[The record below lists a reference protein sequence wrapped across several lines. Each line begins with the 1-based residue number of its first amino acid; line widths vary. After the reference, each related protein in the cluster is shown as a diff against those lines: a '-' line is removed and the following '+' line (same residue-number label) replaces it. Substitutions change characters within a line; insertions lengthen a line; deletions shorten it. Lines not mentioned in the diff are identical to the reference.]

1 MEKSYN
7 ERLIALEIINDVL
20 ENGVF
25 YNASFSKYIQ
35 KYNISSRDRGLVS
48 ALSYGTIERS
58 IELDYIISAFSS
70 RPVEKL
76 KPYIRNIL
84 RMSVYQLKYMD
95 QIPQSAAVNEA
106 VKLAVKKGYGGL
118 RGFVNGVLRN
128 IIRSGN
134 EITYP
139 GKRAFPSRYLSIMYS
154 VPEWLAE
161 HYLGE
166 MTYEEAE
173 KMLAYFLD
181 EKDTTIRITGNEIN
195 RDKLMA
201 EYDKCGIE
209 YNTDTAFDYA
219 LRLIKSGDI
228 TALPGYKEGSFIVQ
242 NESSMI
248 PSHIAWGLI
257 KESERDAV
265 RVLDACAS
273 PGGKSL
279 LLSDLAAKNAKIEL
293 RIDARDV
300 SEEKT
305 DSIDKNCE
313 RLGIKN
319 IYTQVYDAR
328 VYDEN
333 SIDKYDIVIADVPC
347 SGLGVLAG
355 KCDIKHN
362 ASKEGM
368 AELANI
374 QKEIIETVSKYVKP
388 GGYLIYSTCTLNKAE
403 NEENAG
409 LILRLENNTKYEKA
423 DIKNILPDMIKK
435 YITDEGYV
443 KIIPGDIHA
452 DGFFVAAYRRI

>member
-25 YNASFSKYIQ
+25 YNASFSKYIK

-48 ALSYGTIERS
+48 ALSYGTVERS
-58 IELDYIISAFSS
+58 IELDYIISAYSS
-70 RPVEKL
+70 KPVDKL

-84 RMSVYQLKYMD
+84 RMSVYQLMYMD
-95 QIPQSAAVNEA
+95 QIPGSAAVNEA

-118 RGFVNGVLRN
+118 RGFVNGILRN
-128 IIRSGN
+128 IIRTKD

-139 GKRAFPSRYLSIMYS
+139 DKDLYPVKHLSVVYS

-161 HYLGE
+161 HYLSE

-173 KMLAYFLD
+173 KMLAYFLE
-181 EKDTTIRITGNEIN
+181 EKDTTIRITGNGMTKNE
-195 RDKLMA
+195 LMLQ
-201 EYDKCGIE
+201 YDKSGIE
-209 YNTDTAFDYA
+209 YTTDTAFGYA
-219 LRLIKSGDI
+219 LRLTKSGDI
-228 TALPGYKEGSFIVQ
+228 TALPGYNEGSFIVQ

-248 PSHIAWGLI
+248 PSHIAWELI
-257 KESERDAV
+257 KDSEKEEIN
-265 RVLDACAS
+265 VLDVCAS

-279 LLSDLAAKNAKIEL
+279 LLANLAAEKPEISL

-305 DSIDKNCE
+305 DSINKNCE
-313 RLGIKN
+313 RLGIDN
-319 IYTQVYDAR
+319 IYTQVFDAC
-328 VYDEN
+328 VFDEESKN
-333 SIDKYDIVIADVPC
+333 KYDVVIADVPC

-362 ASKEGM
+362 ASKTGM
-368 AELANI
+368 DELADI
-374 QKEIIETVSKYVKP
+374 QKKIIATVSEYVKP

-403 NEENAG
+403 NEENADA
-409 LILRLENNTKYEKA
+409 ILGSPEYEKV
-423 DIKNILPDMIKK
+423 DIKDMLPEKLKDYVTEK
-435 YITDEGYV
+435 GYV
-443 KIIPGDIHA
+443 KIIPGNIRA
-452 DGFFVAAYRRI
+452 DGFFVAVYRRK